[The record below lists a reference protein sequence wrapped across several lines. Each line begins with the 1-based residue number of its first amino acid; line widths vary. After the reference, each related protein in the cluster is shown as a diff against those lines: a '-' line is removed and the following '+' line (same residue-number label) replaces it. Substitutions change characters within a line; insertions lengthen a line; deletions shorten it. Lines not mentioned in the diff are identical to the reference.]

1 MVKQFAH
8 DMRQAFSD
16 ETGFSYSNVKYMKHG
31 IRFIMR
37 ELQKANDP
45 LAKLVTKLV
54 TNLRTLKKATILV
67 AKLKM

>member
-1 MVKQFAH
+1 
-8 DMRQAFSD
+8 
-16 ETGFSYSNVKYMKHG
+16 
-31 IRFIMR
+31 MR